1 MAKKFKAYVDSSA
14 FISFLDKSDTYNSLF
29 GRLFSNPANLITS
42 TFVISETHGWFLR
55 RYDSRR
61 ALDFLGFIRALN
73 QNLTIYPSDTSL
85 LTESEKILIKF
96 KDQELTITDASGLYL
111 MKSLKIIEC
120 WSTDRHLCLL
130 GAKLVIHSS

>member
-73 QNLTIYPSDTSL
+73 QNLTIHPSDTSL

-120 WSTDRHLCLL
+120 WSTDRHLSLL
-130 GAKLVIHSS
+130 GAKLVIH